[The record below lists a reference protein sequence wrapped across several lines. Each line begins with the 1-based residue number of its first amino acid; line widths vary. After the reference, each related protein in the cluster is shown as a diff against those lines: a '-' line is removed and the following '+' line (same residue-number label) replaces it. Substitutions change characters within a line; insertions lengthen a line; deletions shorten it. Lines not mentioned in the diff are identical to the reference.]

1 MNESSSYIPP
11 LRRIWMPSMTLIG
24 RKWHVGRSGEVGT
37 YVCCGQRFQSI
48 WLQFFSPKC
57 GFWSRRFWQRA
68 TTWHPLMS
76 GGEFRQKVKFKIA
89 FLTGGRIDV
98 WILNYNDK
106 GKLKDA
112 IFSLSGDF
120 FSNAL
125 QHIEQS
131 LLKPPYLCTNPRKG
145 T

>member
-1 MNESSSYIPP
+1 
-11 LRRIWMPSMTLIG
+11 
-24 RKWHVGRSGEVGT
+24 
-37 YVCCGQRFQSI
+37 
-48 WLQFFSPKC
+48 
-57 GFWSRRFWQRA
+57 
-68 TTWHPLMS
+68 MS

-120 FSNAL
+120 FLECFTA
-125 QHIEQS
+125 HRTVTFEAS
-131 LLKPPYLCTNPRKG
+131 LPLY
-145 T
+145 

>member
-1 MNESSSYIPP
+1 
-11 LRRIWMPSMTLIG
+11 
-24 RKWHVGRSGEVGT
+24 
-37 YVCCGQRFQSI
+37 
-48 WLQFFSPKC
+48 
-57 GFWSRRFWQRA
+57 
-68 TTWHPLMS
+68 MS